1 MLYLPVQWNKFTPT
15 SGYLA
20 RHGQPMRRHQAQGR
34 GLGARNT
41 VGLTHQQGNPA
52 SASSAAKALGSP
64 AMASPY
70 PFSDFTHADDAE
82 TSRQRMMMSKHSEQH
97 RTLIDLLRE
106 RGTLG
111 QDERVPEDD
120 IFDDEA
126 EAEARGFVQG
136 YGGPGGKD
144 EGTFATALAEPRVVY
159 APGLH
164 AGFVPPV
171 SAPVHGARVG
181 GERGTNNNVPHVV
194 SIRGLKQWDRRW
206 LIVWRVSVAKLR
218 VSSGY
223 VHLLLSRTQDA
234 NISLVPAGFSRMSV
248 PPKNVVINVSRDV
261 EIDRDEGE
269 SSAGRIV

>member
-1 MLYLPVQWNKFTPT
+1 MVVLSFFFASICSWMLYLPVQWNKFTPT

-41 VGLTHQQGNPA
+41 VGLTHQRGNPA

-64 AMASPY
+64 AVASPY
-70 PFSDFTHADDAE
+70 PFSDFTNADDAE

-126 EAEARGFVQG
+126 EAEARGFRQG

-159 APGLH
+159 APGSLG
-164 AGFVPPV
+164 GFVPPI

-181 GERGTNNNVPHVV
+181 GERGNNVPHVV

-223 VHLLLSRTQDA
+223 VHLLLSRMRNA
-234 NISLVPAGFSRMSV
+234 NLSPCSSRFLQNVGPAKERRYQRFEGC
-248 PPKNVVINVSRDV
+248 RD
-261 EIDRDEGE
+261 
-269 SSAGRIV
+269 